1 MNKRLIWVLSAALL
15 GGVSVAAIASNHGM
29 DKHQAQ
35 RSQGQHDSVARA
47 EARLAKLETALKLQD
62 AQRPAWNAFTKDMKD
77 LAQAH
82 EKRHSDM
89 QKTKG
94 AVEHMDAM
102 GQMMQA
108 KQADLAKMK
117 AATQTLM
124 AQLKPD
130 QQAVLNTELSK
141 MMQHG
146 GRKGHDRGGKHGHRE
161 GGKG

>member
-15 GGVSVAAIASNHGM
+15 GGVSVAAIAANHGM
-29 DKHQAQ
+29 DKHQAH
-35 RSQGQHDSVARA
+35 RSQGQHNSVARA

-62 AQRPAWNAFTKDMKD
+62 AQRPAWNAFVTDMKA
-77 LAQAH
+77 LAHAH
-82 EKRHSDM
+82 EKQHNNM
-89 QKTKG
+89 QKPTG